1 MIEMLTGHLG
11 SGSWKIKEQD
21 GIQYLSHRLAFSPK
35 SEYRIG
41 ADEILDVQVQ
51 SIQSDRK
58 QVEITLTDGR
68 NAQALVSDDDL
79 SKLINLISLQT
90 SAPEFIDSQKI
101 WVKWLIVFLIVGF
114 IFELAR

>member
-1 MIEMLTGHLG
+1 MIEVLTGHLG
-11 SGSWKIKEQD
+11 SGSWKIKEQE
-21 GIQYLSHRLAFSPK
+21 GVQYLSHRLAFSPK

-68 NAQALVSDDDL
+68 NAQALVRDDDL
-79 SKLINLISLQT
+79 SKLIHLVSLQT
-90 SAPEFIDSQKI
+90 SAPEFADSQKV
-101 WVKWLIVFLIVGF
+101 WVKWLIVFLIAGF
-114 IFELAR
+114 IFELAK